1 MNKIQTLAVLFFF
14 FCMSSASI
22 PNNHFNYSERYL
34 KRSVQQ
40 GNKDIDDIKAEYKK
54 INGMNLKTK
63 SFKYED
69 LECVDEGETAYF
81 MKGNDVR
88 KIVEKYIKGDG
99 YTLTEYYFKEGKFIF
114 AVEAI
119 VGGPAMGP
127 ETKSVY
133 RYYAKDDKA
142 IRQIDGKQIVTPDS
156 KFEDALK
163 RAYQLTK
170 ARTAPNFNEAICTF

>member
-1 MNKIQTLAVLFFF
+1 
-14 FCMSSASI
+14 MSSASI
-22 PNNHFNYSERYL
+22 SANHWEYSEL
-34 KRSVQQ
+34 SFKHSVQQ
-40 GNKDIDDIKAEYKK
+40 ENKDIEEIRAEYKK
-54 INGMNLKTK
+54 INAMNLKTK
-63 SFKYED
+63 YFKYED
-69 LECVDEGETAYF
+69 LECVDEGETTYF
-81 MKGNDVR
+81 MKGNEVR

-127 ETKSVY
+127 ETKNVY

-156 KFEDALK
+156 KFEDAIK
-163 RAYQLTK
+163 RAYQLIK
-170 ARTAPNFNEAICTF
+170 ARTAKNFNEAICAF